1 MVEET
6 IMRPLASLI
15 ALLSALSAAPA
26 AASTPLTSAPSRID
40 AVTVYRHTARVTRL
54 AHVELGAGAARV
66 VLDGLPLELDDDS
79 VRVEGKGSARAR
91 VFGVAVDRVTI
102 AETVAGEARAA
113 EERLQALQDEDRAL
127 EDRARVAKAR
137 AAFVETLR
145 STYSEERAKNLAVR
159 GVSRREWAELASF
172 VEAELTATSSEQRK
186 VEIARRELA
195 RRTAQ
200 ARADVERVQAK
211 RGQARK
217 AIAVELE
224 VERAGALE
232 LAVSY
237 AVPSAGWEPVWDA
250 RLAPDTSTMELSFQG
265 SVWQRTG
272 EDWSNVRLAV
282 STAQPGRGLFVP
294 QLEPLYLAR
303 FEPPVPMRQGFLGA
317 ARPAAPPAAKMERK
331 AKAAPAIEPEE
342 AEEAAPVEDLAV
354 PTATVSEGLLATSFT
369 APRRETID
377 GAGQARKVALAR
389 FPLKAEVVRTAA
401 PRVEAAA
408 FLTAKAVNDTG
419 FPLLAGVA
427 GVYVGDQFVGR
438 APLPATP
445 AGGEITLA
453 FGADDRVE
461 VDRKVLERR
470 RGSAGIVSKDDV
482 YLYRVRIGLKNRY
495 ASPVAVK
502 LLDLVPVS
510 RDEKI
515 RVELLGGSTAATR
528 EDPERPGVK
537 IWELSLAPRE
547 EKVVEL
553 KYEVRYPKG
562 MAIAGLE

>member
-1 MVEET
+1 
-6 IMRPLASLI
+6 MRPLVSLI
-15 ALLSALSAAPA
+15 ALLTVLCAAPA
-26 AASTPLTSAPSRID
+26 AAAIASTSATSRID
-40 AVTVYRHTARVTRL
+40 AVTVYRQSARVTRV
-54 AHVELGAGAARV
+54 ARVELGAGPARV
-66 VLDGLPLELDDDS
+66 VLDGLPLEIDDDS
-79 VRVEGKGSARAR
+79 VRVEGKGTAKAR

-102 AETVAGEARAA
+102 AETVAGDARAA
-113 EERLQALQDEDRAL
+113 EEQLLRLQDEDRAL
-127 EDRARVAKAR
+127 EDRARAAKAR
-137 AAFVETLR
+137 ATFVESLR

-159 GVSRREWAELASF
+159 GVSHREWAELAAF
-172 VEAELTATSSEQRK
+172 VQGELAAASAEQRK

-195 RRTAQ
+195 RRAAQ
-200 ARADVERVQAK
+200 AKADLDRVQAK

-250 RLAPDTSTMELSFQG
+250 RLAPDTSTMELSFLG

-272 EDWSNVRLAV
+272 EDWSEVHLAV

-294 QLEPLYLAR
+294 QLEPLFLTR
-303 FEPPVPMRQGFLGA
+303 FEPPAVRQGFLGA
-317 ARPAAPPAAKMERK
+317 PRPAAPAAAMERK
-331 AKAAPAIEPEE
+331 AKAARVQAEPEPD
-342 AEEAAPVEDLAV
+342 EEASSVEDLAV
-354 PTATVSEGLLATSFT
+354 PTATVSEGLLATTFT

-377 GAGQARKVALAR
+377 GAGQARKVSLAR

-401 PRVEAAA
+401 PRVEPAA

-453 FGADDRVE
+453 FGADDRVQ
-461 VDRKVLERR
+461 VDRKVLERKH
-470 RGSAGIVSKDDV
+470 GSTGIVSKDET
-482 YLYRVRIGLKNRY
+482 YRYRVRIGLKNRY
-495 ASPVAVK
+495 PSAVAVK

-515 RVELLGGSTAATR
+515 QVALLDGSTAATR

-537 IWELSLAPRE
+537 VWELTLSPRE

-553 KYEVRYPKG
+553 KYEVRYPRG
-562 MAIAGLE
+562 MAIAGME